1 MFRPGSIL
9 LFLLCLVF
17 SSVFVPSS
25 YAQSNCANY
34 KFATNQVFTCC
45 NDLPYLNS
53 SLHWNYDHSS
63 NTVEIAYRHTG
74 ITSSRWVAWA
84 INPTGL
90 GMLGAQSLAAFHK
103 SDGTITVY
111 TAPVTHCR
119 REIWVFRSPIYPP
132 LFPETRSSSL
142 PRSSLITWTWAPRWT
157 RCGKRVPCREILR
170 QFIQWPVLI
179 SGPWGHWIFFPARP
193 GQPPELSAPIQRKRM
208 WVLQILKSC
217 FWTRTAPFYLIARYN
232 YFSIKKKLYLW
243 NIWLVMTLVFEID
256 SWNMIMCMYLTN
268 SMVWKFC
275 KPTYDLGWQK

>member
-34 KFATNQVFTCC
+34 KFATNQIFTCC

-90 GMLGAQSLAAFHK
+90 ACSAHNPSPLSTSL
-103 SDGTITVY
+103 
-111 TAPVTHCR
+111 TAPSQFTR
-119 REIWVFRSPIYPP
+119 P
-132 LFPETRSSSL
+132 LL
-142 PRSSLITWTWAPRWT
+142 LIAGGRFEFS
-157 RCGKRVPCREILR
+157 GLR
-170 QFIQWPVLI
+170 FIR
-179 SGPWGHWIFFPARP
+179 HFF
-193 GQPPELSAPIQRKRM
+193 RKRDHH
-208 WVLQILKSC
+208 LC
-217 FWTRTAPFYLIARYN
+217 HAPA
-232 YFSIKKKLYLW
+232 
-243 NIWLVMTLVFEID
+243 
-256 SWNMIMCMYLTN
+256 
-268 SMVWKFC
+268 
-275 KPTYDLGWQK
+275 